1 MARTLQDR
9 NPHGS
14 TTAAVARNGAA
25 ASEQTAFVVGE
36 RGAAAEQP
44 AAMAMSVMPSEDA
57 TRGIGAPAA
66 ALSDN
71 IRPSTGRDGAAIAGA
86 PLPEAIATSDLA
98 TAGSG
103 ARRTLQGHIAADSR
117 SIQRWVWDPT

>member
-14 TTAAVARNGAA
+14 TTAAVARNEAA

-44 AAMAMSVMPSEDA
+44 AALAMPVMPSEDA
-57 TRGIGAPAA
+57 ARGIGAPAA
-66 ALSDN
+66 ALSDE

-86 PLPEAIATSDLA
+86 PRPEATVTSDLA
-98 TAGSG
+98 RPRSG
-103 ARRTLQGHIAADSR
+103 AGRTLQGHIE
-117 SIQRWVWDPT
+117 